1 MGWDTSVTW
10 PSTKTEIS
18 DWTLKMCREETK
30 HEKGT
35 RHYAIFMLTEK
46 AKAVDPNKKYIQ
58 YIYIYIFYNFFIPPI
73 SKCVPYNLTQNAP
86 FLFKWLFRG
95 CWPQWPPD

>member
-10 PSTKTEIS
+10 PSTKTGIS
-18 DWTLKMCREETK
+18 DWALKMCRGETK

-35 RHYAIFMLTEK
+35 RHYAIFMLTGK
-46 AKAVDPNKKYIQ
+46 AKAVDPNKKN
-58 YIYIYIFYNFFIPPI
+58 IYIFLNIFFIPPI
-73 SKCVPYNLTQNAP
+73 SKCVPYNLMQNAP
-86 FLFKWLFRG
+86 FLFKWLFRD